1 MALDRLSVDENPHHL
16 LQLLLTTRLIPRRAA
31 QAAARDG
38 TMHGIDPQ
46 IRNLQNYSSECYVL
60 LLLDIG
66 VVYQWDSARL
76 LTDPSQEVTAAM
88 VRGSRSES
96 I

>member
-1 MALDRLSVDENPHHL
+1 MWWLRCSACSSFGREAV
-16 LQLLLTTRLIPRRAA
+16 QLFV
-31 QAAARDG
+31 
-38 TMHGIDPQ
+38 
-46 IRNLQNYSSECYVL
+46 SVL

-76 LTDPSQEVTAAM
+76 LTDPSQEVTAAV
-88 VRGSRSES
+88 VRGSRSEL

>member
-1 MALDRLSVDENPHHL
+1 V
-16 LQLLLTTRLIPRRAA
+16 
-31 QAAARDG
+31 
-38 TMHGIDPQ
+38 
-46 IRNLQNYSSECYVL
+46 NYSSECYVL

-76 LTDPSQEVTAAM
+76 LTDPSQEMTAAM

>member
-1 MALDRLSVDENPHHL
+1 MRCGASGL
-16 LQLLLTTRLIPRRAA
+16 AK
-31 QAAARDG
+31 G
-38 TMHGIDPQ
+38 C
-46 IRNLQNYSSECYVL
+46 NYSSECYVL
-60 LLLDIG
+60 LLLDVG

-76 LTDPSQEVTAAM
+76 LTDPSQEVTAAV

>member
-1 MALDRLSVDENPHHL
+1 MSENYL
-16 LQLLLTTRLIPRRAA
+16 
-31 QAAARDG
+31 
-38 TMHGIDPQ
+38 
-46 IRNLQNYSSECYVL
+46 SECYVL
-60 LLLDIG
+60 LLLDVR
-66 VVYQWDSARL
+66 VVYQWDSAQV

>member
-1 MALDRLSVDENPHHL
+1 ML
-16 LQLLLTTRLIPRRAA
+16 
-31 QAAARDG
+31 
-38 TMHGIDPQ
+38 
-46 IRNLQNYSSECYVL
+46 NYSSECYVL